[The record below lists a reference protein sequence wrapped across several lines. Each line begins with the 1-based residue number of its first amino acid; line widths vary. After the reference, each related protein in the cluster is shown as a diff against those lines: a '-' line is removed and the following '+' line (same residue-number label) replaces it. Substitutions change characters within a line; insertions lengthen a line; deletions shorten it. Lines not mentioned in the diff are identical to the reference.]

1 MATERHYLGTPTRE
15 GVVYVYSV
23 GMGRSFA
30 KGGIEKTPK
39 IFSNAAFSRKYVRH
53 VAAALGPLTMF

>member
-23 GMGRSFA
+23 GMGRSGA
-30 KGGIEKTPK
+30 KGGGIEKTPK
-39 IFSNAAFSRKYVRH
+39 IFSNAAFS
-53 VAAALGPLTMF
+53 